1 MNPLGEETLAVRV
14 DEASMQDWLAAVT
27 TFKFA
32 PPSTYST
39 TRYEP
44 HPEPV
49 RPSPPRRV
57 ASPVRREKES
67 AQATLAGARTAFWVV
82 LAAAVGLM
90 ALL

>member
-1 MNPLGEETLAVRV
+1 MSTLGEETLAFRV

-39 TRYEP
+39 TRLEP
-44 HPEPV
+44 HPELARRAPQ
-49 RPSPPRRV
+49 RRV
-57 ASPVRREKES
+57 VEDVRRQREP
-67 AQATLAGARTAFWVV
+67 ARATLAGARTVFWVV

-90 ALL
+90 ALV

>member
-1 MNPLGEETLAVRV
+1 MSTLGEEILAFRV

-39 TRYEP
+39 TRFEP
-44 HPEPV
+44 HPELA
-49 RPSPPRRV
+49 RPTPQRRV
-57 ASPVRREKES
+57 GGNAPRQREP
-67 AQATLAGARTAFWVV
+67 ARATLAGARTVFWVV

-90 ALL
+90 ALV